1 MMDLELFQHAEQ
13 MKNEQ
18 QDLVTVQSFSIAGC
32 FQSPQV
38 LDSIFESFRVTI
50 KS

>member
-18 QDLVTVQSFSIAGC
+18 QDLVTVQSSSIADY
-32 FQSPQV
+32 FRSPQV